1 MKERSQPRRTTSASE
16 QRRKGGTGNRGS
28 TTRPSTEI
36 EGPIRGTHNR
46 PWEAEEEYLA
56 LRRQQREVSSSMEAA
71 PASAPY
77 SRYLEAKHRDDYG
90 HSKRTSVKDRSAA
103 VDSRGRDDERHTH
116 TLPAHEK
123 VQTGTRPRNVVEEVA
138 ASLKNSGEEE
148 VKAASRKSSSRRP
161 HPVGREATSSDVS
174 AVGSNPSSREL
185 RTRRLRQQQE
195 ERTSVTSSSA
205 AFNSNIAANLSSLQ
219 VKDSEQAL
227 VKLRRSTLEESASRR
242 EQLASRVRE
251 SSAANAYA
259 PTPIASTLNVPK
271 PHRIAAS
278 MSTGGLMTASATA
291 VRRDAPTGGL
301 TTSSAASTQRQSAP
315 ASSSAVTG
323 WSTLSSGRNRHLSD
337 SAPATN
343 VKTHDRYVGLRPEAS
358 SNANVAPLS
367 LSTSSE
373 MASNLHILRSKVT
386 DSFDDDDD
394 DKTSSDD
401 DTSGESLGEETVRD
415 GQDPWSVHV
424 TVVSGVDFPPPVVPN
439 LPLSPVLRLG
449 LVPLDDKKCAVEG
462 EIKSHGKAR
471 VHSTSVKILA
481 KKDNG
486 SVEFHEEF
494 RWDNVHSLERLALV
508 VQLDSKAVL
517 TPQNSKESPL
527 ASSVPST
534 AGPGG
539 LSGSLGS
546 RSLASAPSSRT
557 SGALDEASGMTGIG
571 SLFRRPTRK
580 TASEM
585 ETANAAAAVAKL
597 LVEGPNKDD
606 TSPGPSGPLF
616 DSRSANIRA
625 LASNQSEIDVKLRP
639 GRCRRKTKLTKDLF
653 LGSSL
658 VPLTTLPLDKVMKNG
673 DSARVEQWFEL
684 VPKQSQQNNPS
695 NPTSPIS
702 SSRRNPSVL
711 LEITVSSGAA
721 RDESEDEMD
730 DVAIKTGH
738 ASFAKRTS
746 HQIRS
751 HLKEDVREELLA
763 VDEEP
768 ELVPGIIDFAFVVG
782 ARDIGDQKLDDGSS
796 GWVNSTP
803 ECCVL
808 EQFPDDSFHASNGR
822 KCVLP
827 NKVEWFCF
835 PEGCRLWRGATPPNL
850 DELNLKR
857 FSASSP
863 ANISTTIASF
873 DACLGCT
880 TSFSW
885 FVISSHAEEY
895 GSESAKTFGAV
906 IRFFVPAPAGID
918 STQDDFA
925 QTLIEGPPSEVGDV
939 PEGKRLWVPIGIGL
953 TSSLPIVGTMEAM
966 LLRLCEALAAKGI
979 ATGSSVLTPT
989 TLVRDELANLACGY
1003 QRPLPGAVQCSVPF
1017 LKGEHLNVSLPPPGG
1032 MPALPHGNSVSSV
1045 CRLLGADGFVH
1056 LLAAVLT
1063 ECKIILHSSDVA
1075 NLCLVSEVML
1085 ALIYPFV
1092 WSLPYIPVLPIEM
1105 MEFIEA
1111 PLSYLLGIPS
1121 CNMKHIDPQLLEDV
1135 VVVDLDKDFASS
1147 DFYDGSAPTLVRS
1160 KNPTP
1165 LPATVA
1171 GNVSRA
1177 VYRLLR
1183 AEEND
1188 EDDDGFNSA
1197 YEISRSFP
1205 RLEPESRAEREFRI
1219 SVAMEVCGLVRGYQD
1234 CLVFASSSQAVFN
1247 ADKFLQVAPALFEEQ
1262 RGTSDESGVEFSHF
1276 VLSPRSRRFIS
1287 LLVNCQHFHQFLEI
1301 LDSDRVSFFHE
1312 VLSTAH
1318 TDEVGRR
1325 MPKRTHHTLAVD
1337 FFKSVESLSVFLTK
1351 LENKIPTYR
1360 TQRLI
1365 VSEDFDEQIA
1375 GLDREEKTVG
1385 CRFPRDL
1392 LQQIVLS
1399 SLESEATSGD
1409 PPESPS
1415 HGDGVKQVSVEYL
1428 MELENNPWRYQ
1439 ILFGACAPDIP
1450 LAFFCQARVKLR
1462 HAIGERR
1469 YRAWKLELEQEKF
1482 DGDDVSVLSED
1493 GQSKEGG
1500 MSLDLNGLI
1509 ESAMSDNSAT
1519 VSVVS
1524 QEQRTQA
1531 TATPLEQRLSDAK
1544 DRETLR
1550 KCLEWALSGASDNTQ
1565 THESGLIVASEIALR
1580 NPSARKFLLAVL
1592 RQRGSSQPA
1601 GTETKAKRRSFSGS
1615 SKIEVGVFNILL
1627 RLGSA
1632 MLDACTDNADYDAA
1646 YAMLSLTAGIYM
1658 ITGES
1663 DNDVAVSYITG
1674 HLALHP
1680 IFSDLKVWERVK
1692 DLHLKSRKEGK
1703 DPSSTQSTDD
1713 SDDEYEAV
1721 VATLYE
1727 MLGYGIPCEELAR
1740 FASRVSTSNGW
1751 FKSERGHTIML
1762 LAKRLSSRREQGGG
1776 TGVSSPSK
1784 KSDLEVM
1791 APLFQSCP
1799 TENSVNRSCDTGNS
1813 RGSTSVVG
1821 EEPFRWCEVSWC
1833 HPAAQPSR
1841 RLAVSENARRPGTQS
1856 LLNMLDEH
1864 KALPDSKRQNPKLM
1878 KRSAV
1883 TSMAFIGSSVV
1894 ATGGLDGGVF
1904 VARLVSTTEGET
1916 SATDD
1921 SNGIQVRGIHLDW
1934 GSSGSRYTVASTSNY
1949 LDGEFGVGAVSCIAA
1964 TSSNFLPGSSD
1975 FSRNRKDVQDSSHT
1989 LAEEEL
1995 LDALDGCRVV
2005 AGTTCGDLRVWTLKD
2020 VYSAVFFSNG
2030 GQAPRLQ
2037 ANSSDRTI
2045 PPPTEKLVS
2054 KFGSG
2059 RANVGSTDF
2068 SAGSSLTRLKFS
2080 LRGRALSGHR
2090 GGVSCIDVPSKV
2102 YRPDSIISGG
2112 ADGLI
2117 KLWNLRS
2124 PGALGGRRSD
2134 FDASSPRQSPS
2145 SDATSPRTK
2154 AIANSDALCI
2164 LSGHGGRVLCV
2175 KSAWHGDRL
2184 LSGGADRT
2192 VRVWDI
2198 VGAGGKCILS
2208 LSGHLGW
2215 VTQVRYWGPNTV
2227 VSASTDRSILL
2238 WDTRVRN
2245 RPLFS
2250 LRHHNAPVSDLLVG
2264 ARADPVMF
2272 SAASDGSVA
2281 AWDFRL
2287 LRQGGVKNP
2296 QAAHDDGEE
2305 TTFRCTS
2312 VRNPPHGINLNRYC
2326 KPCFARGSVLLTRGV
2341 RRERRTVLNVGTDGV
2356 VREWEYCRNTILSE
2370 HGTGHCDLISSFAS
2384 TYAGTGLDRMLDSTL
2399 EEPASGM
2406 ITTSWDGT
2414 VRLRTLMQ
2422 H

>member
-1 MKERSQPRRTTSASE
+1 M
-16 QRRKGGTGNRGS
+16 
-28 TTRPSTEI
+28 
-36 EGPIRGTHNR
+36 RGTHNR

-56 LRRQQREVSSSMEAA
+56 LRRQQRGASSSTEAA
-71 PASAPY
+71 LTSAPY
-77 SRYLEAKHRDDYG
+77 SRYLEAKQRDDHG
-90 HSKRTSVKDRSAA
+90 QPKRSSVKDHSSAI
-103 VDSRGRDDERHTH
+103 DHRGRDDDRQVSPAHTH
-116 TLPAHEK
+116 SPPANEK
-123 VQTGTRPRNVVEEVA
+123 AKTGTRPRNVVEEVA
-138 ASLKNSGEEE
+138 ASLKYSGENEI
-148 VKAASRKSSSRRP
+148 KSGSRKSSSRRTLP
-161 HPVGREATSSDVS
+161 GGGEAAAQSSDVS
-174 AVGSNPSSREL
+174 ARESPGGSNLSSREL

-195 ERTSVTSSSA
+195 ERASATASSA
-205 AFNSNIAANLSSLQ
+205 AFNSNIAATLSSLQ
-219 VKDSEQAL
+219 VKEPEQAHAAL
-227 VKLRRSTLEESASRR
+227 SRSSLEESASRR
-242 EQLASRVRE
+242 EQLVSRVRE

-259 PTPIASTLNVPK
+259 PTTVPSTSHVPK
-271 PHRIAAS
+271 PHRISAS
-278 MSTGGLMTASATA
+278 MSTGGLMTASSTA
-291 VRRDAPTGGL
+291 ARRDAPTGVIAS
-301 TTSSAASTQRQSAP
+301 SSAATTQRQGPSSTS
-315 ASSSAVTG
+315 SSSAVTG
-323 WSTLSSGRNRHLSD
+323 WSTLSSSRNRKLSD
-337 SAPATN
+337 SVLATN
-343 VKTHDRYVGLRPEAS
+343 VKTLDRYVGLRPEAS
-358 SNANVAPLS
+358 SRVNVAPLS

-373 MASNLHILRSKVT
+373 VSSNLNILRSKVT

-394 DKTSSDD
+394 DESSSDD
-401 DTSGESLGEETVRD
+401 DTVGESLEEDTVDD

-449 LVPLDDKKCAVEG
+449 LIPLDDKACATQG
-462 EIKSHGKAR
+462 QIKSQAKSR

-494 RWDNVHSLERLALV
+494 RWDNVRSLERLVLV

-527 ASSVPST
+527 ASSVAST
-534 AGPGG
+534 PGPGG
-539 LSGSLGS
+539 LAGSFGS
-546 RSLASAPSSRT
+546 RSHGTTPSSRT
-557 SGALDEASGMTGIG
+557 TSALDEASGMTGIG

-597 LVEGPNKDD
+597 LVEGPTKDG
-606 TSPGPSGPLF
+606 TGSGPSGPLF
-616 DSRSANIRA
+616 DSKSANLRA

-639 GRCRRKTKLTKDLF
+639 GKRRRSTKLTQDLF
-653 LGSSL
+653 LGSHL
-658 VPLTTLPLDKVMKNG
+658 IPLATLPLEKAMKGG

-684 VPKQSQQNNPS
+684 KSKQNHQRP
-695 NPTSPIS
+695 PTSPAAPVN

-730 DVAIKTGH
+730 DVGIRKGL

-751 HLKEDVREELLA
+751 HLKEEVAVEPKA

-808 EQFPDDSFHASNGR
+808 EQFPEDAFHASNGR

-835 PEGCRLWRGATPPNL
+835 PEGCRLWRGSTPPNL

-925 QTLIEGPPSEVGDV
+925 QTFIEGPPSDAGDV

-979 ATGSSVLTPT
+979 CTGGSILAPT

-1032 MPALPHGNSVSSV
+1032 MPALPHGNAVSSV

-1085 ALIYPFV
+1085 ALIYPFA

-1111 PLSYLLGIPS
+1111 PLSYLLGIPT

-1188 EDDDGFNSA
+1188 DDDDGFN
-1197 YEISRSFP
+1197 EIHEITRSFP
-1205 RLEPESRAEREFRI
+1205 RMEPESRAEREFRI

-1262 RGTSDESGVEFSHF
+1262 RGTSDESGAEFSHY
-1276 VLSPRSRRFIS
+1276 VLSPRSRRFVS

-1301 LDSDRVSFFHE
+1301 LDSDRVTFFHE

-1325 MPKRTHHTLAVD
+1325 IPKRTHHTLAVD
-1337 FFKSVESLSVFLTK
+1337 FFKSVESLSAFLTK

-1360 TQRLI
+1360 AQRLI
-1365 VSEDFDEQIA
+1365 VSEDFEGQMA
-1375 GLDREEKTVG
+1375 GLDREERTVG
-1385 CRFPRDL
+1385 RRFPRDL

-1399 SLESEATSGD
+1399 SLEATSGD
-1409 PPESPS
+1409 SPGSPS

-1439 ILFGACAPDIP
+1439 NLFGSCTPDIP
-1450 LAFFCQARVKLR
+1450 HAFFCQARVKLR

-1493 GQSKEGG
+1493 GRSKEGG
-1500 MSLDLNGLI
+1500 MSMDLKDLI
-1509 ESAMSDNSAT
+1509 ASAMSDDSAT
-1519 VSVVS
+1519 VSLVS
-1524 QEQRTQA
+1524 REEHGTKG
-1531 TATPLEQRLSDAK
+1531 TVTPLDQRLSDAK

-1550 KCLEWALSGASDNTQ
+1550 KCLEWALSGGSDNAQ
-1565 THESGLIVASEIALR
+1565 TRESDLIVASELALR
-1580 NPSARKFLLAVL
+1580 NASARRFLLAVL
-1592 RQRGSSQPA
+1592 RQRGSQSSATP
-1601 GTETKAKRRSFSGS
+1601 ETKVKRRSFTGS
-1615 SKIEVGVFNILL
+1615 SKLEVGVFNILL

-1632 MLDACTDNADYDAA
+1632 MLDACMEKADYDAA

-1663 DNDVAVSYITG
+1663 DNDVAVAYITG

-1692 DLHLKSRKEGK
+1692 DLHLKSRKEGR
-1703 DPSSTQSTDD
+1703 DPSSPQSTDE

-1740 FASRVSTSNGW
+1740 FAAHVSTINGW

-1776 TGVSSPSK
+1776 AGVSSPSK

-1791 APLFQSCP
+1791 APLFQSHP
-1799 TENSVNRSCDTGNS
+1799 RENGINRSSVAGNS
-1813 RGSTSVVG
+1813 RVETSVTD
-1821 EEPFRWCEVSWC
+1821 EKSFRWYEASWC

-1883 TSMAFIGSSVV
+1883 TSMAYIGSSVV
-1894 ATGGLDGGVF
+1894 VTGGLDGGVF
-1904 VARLVSTTEGET
+1904 VARLLNSIADEPSTSDG
-1916 SATDD
+1916 
-1921 SNGIQVRGIHLDW
+1921 SNEMQVRGIHLDW

-1949 LDGEFGVGAVSCIAA
+1949 LDGEFGVGAVSCVAA
-1964 TSSNFLPGSSD
+1964 TSNTFLPGSSD
-1975 FSRNRKDVQDSSHT
+1975 ASRNWKDIKDSSHA
-1989 LAEEEL
+1989 LAEEDL

-2020 VYSAVFFSNG
+2020 VYSAVFFSSG
-2030 GQAPRLQ
+2030 GQVSRHQ
-2037 ANSSDRTI
+2037 ATTSDRTI
-2045 PPPTEKLVS
+2045 PPSTEKATSML
-2054 KFGSG
+2054 GSG
-2059 RANVGSTDF
+2059 RGGGGTDF
-2068 SAGSSLTRLKFS
+2068 AAGSSLTRLKFS

-2124 PGALGGRRSD
+2124 PGTLGGRRSD
-2134 FDASSPRQSPS
+2134 FDSSSPRHSPS
-2145 SDATSPRTK
+2145 SDTTSPRTK
-2154 AIANSDALCI
+2154 AVANSDALCI

-2198 VGAGGKCILS
+2198 VGSGGKCILS

-2215 VTQVRYWGPNTV
+2215 VTHVRYWGPNTV

-2238 WDTRVRN
+2238 WDTRVRS

-2250 LRHHNAPVSDLLVG
+2250 LRHHHAPVSDVLVG
-2264 ARADPVMF
+2264 ARADPIMF

-2281 AWDFRL
+2281 AWDFRF
-2287 LRQGGVKNP
+2287 LRQDGIQNQ
-2296 QAAHDDGEE
+2296 QAANDDGED

-2312 VRNPPHGINLNRYC
+2312 VRNPPHEMNLSSYT
-2326 KPCFARGSVLLTRGV
+2326 KPCFARGSVLLTRGLSQ
-2341 RRERRTVLNVGTDGV
+2341 ERKTVMNVGSDGV
-2356 VREWEYCRNTILSE
+2356 VREWDFCRNVILSE
-2370 HGTGHCDLISSFAS
+2370 HTTGHCDLISSFAS
-2384 TYAGTGLDRMLDSTL
+2384 IYADTALDGMIDSSTL
-2399 EEPASGM
+2399 EEPASGT

-2414 VRLRTLMQ
+2414 VRLRTLVRA
-2422 H
+2422 